1 MRKQER
7 DGYAIQ
13 NTQYAFE
20 EMEPSGSQQPLA
32 MSDTK
37 AKIIAA
43 LDALP
48 EERQREVLD
57 FVEFLQD
64 QTPVLEEEP
73 SEDGTEELNPEDD
86 PILDAIGS
94 VSHGSLA
101 QNIDED
107 LYGS

>member
-1 MRKQER
+1 
-7 DGYAIQ
+7 
-13 NTQYAFE
+13 
-20 EMEPSGSQQPLA
+20 
-32 MSDTK
+32 MSDMK
-37 AKIIAA
+37 AKILEA

-57 FVEFLQD
+57 FVEFLQNR
-64 QTPVLEEEP
+64 TPVPEEEP
-73 SEDGTEELNPEDD
+73 PEDGKEDLNPEDD

-107 LYGS
+107 LYGA

>member
-1 MRKQER
+1 
-7 DGYAIQ
+7 
-13 NTQYAFE
+13 
-20 EMEPSGSQQPLA
+20 
-32 MSDTK
+32 MSETVE
-37 AKIIAA
+37 KIVEA

-64 QTPVLEEEP
+64 RPLVPEEKP
-73 SEDGTEELNPEDD
+73 ADDGTEELNPEDD

>member
-1 MRKQER
+1 
-7 DGYAIQ
+7 
-13 NTQYAFE
+13 
-20 EMEPSGSQQPLA
+20 

-37 AKIIAA
+37 AKILEA

-48 EERQREVLD
+48 EARQREVLD
-57 FVEFLQD
+57 FVEFLQGR
-64 QTPVLEEEP
+64 PRVPEEMP
-73 SEDGTEELNPEDD
+73 SDDGTEDLNPEDD

>member
-1 MRKQER
+1 
-7 DGYAIQ
+7 
-13 NTQYAFE
+13 
-20 EMEPSGSQQPLA
+20 

-37 AKIIAA
+37 AKIVEA

-48 EERQREVLD
+48 EGRQREVLD
-57 FVEFLQD
+57 FVEFLQNR
-64 QTPVLEEEP
+64 PPGSKEESP
-73 SEDGTEELNPEDD
+73 EDGTGELDPEDD

-101 QNIDED
+101 QNIDDD